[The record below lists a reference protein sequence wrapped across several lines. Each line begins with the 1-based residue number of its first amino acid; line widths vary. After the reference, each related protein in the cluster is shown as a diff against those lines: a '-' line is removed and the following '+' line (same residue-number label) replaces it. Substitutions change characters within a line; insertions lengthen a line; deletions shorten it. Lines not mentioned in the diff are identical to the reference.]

1 MAGFTSLLKQ
11 SLRNTFREGPS
22 NRPATFVQIQRITSL
37 EETMREQAW
46 NPQYNPTFVQSTI
59 LTLTR
64 AIINEFSNESYKIN
78 MFDDID

>member
-1 MAGFTSLLKQ
+1 
-11 SLRNTFREGPS
+11 
-22 NRPATFVQIQRITSL
+22 
-37 EETMREQAW
+37 MREQAW

-64 AIINEFSNESYKIN
+64 AIINEFTNESYKIN